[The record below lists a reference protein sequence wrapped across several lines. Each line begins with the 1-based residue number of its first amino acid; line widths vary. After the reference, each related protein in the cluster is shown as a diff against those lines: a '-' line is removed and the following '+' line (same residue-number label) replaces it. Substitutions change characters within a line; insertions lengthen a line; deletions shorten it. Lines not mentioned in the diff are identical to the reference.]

1 MTEIEAGSYV
11 FMDSTY
17 RQTRPEF
24 EQALFIL
31 STVVSRPTPER
42 VVTDAGRKTISN
54 DFGLPLPL
62 GVPGAAMKSL
72 SEEHGVLTLA
82 DPGTVS
88 LRPGDK
94 IRFIPSHCCTTTNL
108 YDKLYVIQDQ
118 ALVDIWP
125 IAARGR
131 AQ

>member
-17 RQTRPEF
+17 GQTRPEF
-24 EQALFIL
+24 EQALFVL

-54 DFGLPLPL
+54 DFGLPIPWNAL
-62 GVPGAAMKSL
+62 GMAMKTL
-72 SEEHGVLTLA
+72 SEEHGVLTVTDAGSVQL
-82 DPGTVS
+82 G
-88 LRPGDK
+88 PGDK
-94 IRFIPSHCCTTTNL
+94 LRFVPSHCCTTTNL
-108 YDKLYVIQDQ
+108 HDQLYVIQNET
-118 ALVDIWP
+118 LVDIWP